1 MRTLGYLGPPG
12 TFSHTA
18 ALNYSDIHGYTPVC
32 CVNLRSIV
40 QKVASGALACGI
52 VPVENSLGGSVGET
66 LDLLTVAEGIYV
78 TAELKLPVKQH
89 LLARPGVALADIEKV
104 YSHPQALAQCR
115 SFLEQRLPGR
125 PVVEAT
131 STAAAALKVTEAND
145 VALAAVG
152 SSSAAFTYGLQILH
166 ADIQDKADNATR
178 FFVLGREEPIFTGP
192 AKTSLI
198 LALRD
203 CPGALYRILRP
214 LAQLDINL
222 TRIESRPSGGKLG
235 DYIFFIDFIGRTD
248 CPKVRY
254 AIKELQKNTL
264 WLKLLGCY
272 PDVTG
277 GIRHRS
283 GGKARLTG
291 LPGLRA
297 EIDSVDTAIL
307 QLLAKRKKL
316 VEQVAAFKNNINC
329 RK

>member
-89 LLARPGVALADIEKV
+89 LLARPGVALADIVKV

-166 ADIQDKADNATR
+166 ADIQDKVDNATR
-178 FFVLGREEPIFTGP
+178 FFVLGKEEPTFTGP

-254 AIKELQKNTL
+254 AIEELQKNTL

-272 PDVTG
+272 PDVIG
-277 GIRHRS
+277 GTRHRS
-283 GGKARLTG
+283 KGKARLTG

-297 EIDSVDTAIL
+297 EIASVDTAIL
-307 QLLAKRKKL
+307 RLLAKRQKL
-316 VEQVAAFKNNINC
+316 VEQVAAFESNINY